1 MEKRKLYKFSLITF
15 IIGLVVLLITYFCF
29 HYVTDEGLTLVW
41 HEEAGKPFVTFLLGM
56 FGVLFIWSS
65 VISLL
70 ISIVFCSKED

>member
-15 IIGLVVLLITYFCF
+15 VIGLVVLLITYFCF